1 MHKTYKLKLMILASA
16 AMIAMPIAAFA
27 ANTSVPVTA
36 TFRTAVSISP
46 TATLAFGNIDFSG
59 ADVTAGSVTI
69 PTTGSA
75 SAVAPFSLG
84 TGTRNAGSATVSG
97 DSGEAITLTCSSAV
111 TLTAGSETINVT
123 PVTYE
128 WPGEAAAS
136 CTGAPVSITTS
147 LTGSDLVKFGG
158 TIDGSTASN
167 AATFAPGVY
176 SGAIVVDVVYQ

>member
-1 MHKTYKLKLMILASA
+1 MQKTKNKVLLALAA
-16 AMIAMPIAAFA
+16 AMIVMPVAAFA

-36 TFRTAVSISP
+36 TFRTAVAISP
-46 TATLAFGNIDFSG
+46 TSTLAFGNIDFTGTNVS
-59 ADVTAGSVTI
+59 AGSVTV

-84 TGTRNAGSATVSG
+84 TGTHTAGSATVTG
-97 DSGEAITLTCSSAV
+97 DSGESVTLSCSSTV
-111 TLTAGSETINVT
+111 TLTAGSETIDVT

-128 WPGEAAAS
+128 WPGETAAS
-136 CTGAPVSITTS
+136 CTGSPVAIGTA

-167 AATFAPGVY
+167 ATSFAPGSY
-176 SGAIVVDVVYQ
+176 TGAIVVDVVYQ